1 MNVVSFHEYRGFF
14 FEPKLH
20 VASFALDA
28 RISC

>member
-1 MNVVSFHEYRGFF
+1 MNVVSFHEYRVFF
-14 FEPKLH
+14 FERKLH